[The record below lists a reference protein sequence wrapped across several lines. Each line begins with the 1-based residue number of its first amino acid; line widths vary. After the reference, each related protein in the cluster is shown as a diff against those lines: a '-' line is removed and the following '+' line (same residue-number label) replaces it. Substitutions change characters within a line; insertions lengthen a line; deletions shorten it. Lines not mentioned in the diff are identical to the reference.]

1 MLGLEIPVDPDAET
15 ARRWLTDE
23 LADSAYQ
30 QTEGLIPRILR
41 WISELFSGSGGVDLG
56 IGWLTLIG
64 ALVVA
69 LVVVIAL
76 VVAGPV
82 RRARRTRT
90 AQAVLGDAVRSAQE
104 WRERASAAARAGDH
118 AEAVLDAFRAL
129 VRSLEERTLLDERP
143 GRTAAE
149 AAHEAEPRFP
159 THAPALHDAG
169 RVFDEVCYG
178 DRPASLGDYE
188 RMAALDATLAAE
200 RPASA
205 AEHPAVVA

>member
-30 QTEGLIPRILR
+30 ETEGLIPRILR
-41 WISELFSGSGGVDLG
+41 WISELFSGSGSVDLG

-69 LVVVIAL
+69 VVVAIAL
-76 VVAGPV
+76 VVAGPL
-82 RRARRTRT
+82 RRARRART
-90 AQAVLGDAVRSAQE
+90 AEAVLGETTLSAQE
-104 WRERASAAARAGDH
+104 WRERAAAAARSQDH
-118 AEAVLDAFRAL
+118 ATAVLDAFRAL
-129 VRSLEERTLLDERP
+129 VRSLEERALLDERP

-159 THAPALHDAG
+159 AHAPALHDAG

-178 DRPASLGDYE
+178 DRPGSLGDYE
-188 RMAALDATLAAE
+188 RMAALDATLADE
-200 RPASA
+200 RPAVLA
-205 AEHPAVVA
+205 